1 MAGGGGE
8 KTEKATPKKR
18 DEARAKGTVAKSAD
32 LNGALIL
39 AGGIF
44 VLMIWGPHMYAQMEG
59 SMRETLNMIATP
71 NVVTG
76 RGLGAIFT
84 ANAKV
89 VVIAVAPVAFACMI
103 VGVIVNVMQVKW
115 KPSSKIIK
123 PDPKKLNPI
132 SGAKNLFGPNMLF
145 ETGKNLVKVSIV
157 GAIVAYA
164 VIPKLGELA
173 ALVGLP
179 PGDLL
184 RELVRH
190 VLAIAKR
197 AAIAYLLIGIVDY
210 IYQRWRTEKGMKMDK
225 HEVKEEAKSFA
236 PPAEVRA
243 AMKQRQREVA
253 RARMMSAVPEA
264 DVVVT
269 NPTHYAVALK
279 YEGEKAAPE
288 VVAKGKDLIAAQIRR
303 IADES
308 NVPIVSDP
316 PLARSLHASV
326 EVGRQI
332 PEELYAGVAQLLAF
346 VYRVAARKAV
356 A

>member
-1 MAGGGGE
+1 MAGGGE
-8 KTEKATPKKR
+8 KTEKATPKR
-18 DEARAKGTVAKSAD
+18 REEARAKGTVAKSAD

-44 VLMIWGPHMYAQMEG
+44 VLMLWGPQMFDQMAR
-59 SMRETLNMIATP
+59 SMRETLMLISTP

-84 ANAKV
+84 SNAKV
-89 VVIAVAPVAFACMI
+89 VVVSVAPVAFACLV
-103 VGVIVNVMQVKW
+103 VGVVVNVMQVKW
-115 KPSSKIIK
+115 KPSTKTIK

-132 SGAKNLFGPNMLF
+132 TGAKNIFGPNMLF

-179 PGDLL
+179 PGDLM
-184 RELVRH
+184 RQLVVH

-197 AAIAYLLIGIVDY
+197 AAIAYLVIGIVDY

-225 HEVKEEAKSFA
+225 NEVKEEQKSFA

-303 IADES
+303 IAAEND
-308 NVPIVSDP
+308 VPVISDP
-316 PLARSLHASV
+316 PLARSLHATV

-346 VYRVAARKAV
+346 VYRVANRRAA

>member
-1 MAGGGGE
+1 
-8 KTEKATPKKR
+8 
-18 DEARAKGTVAKSAD
+18 
-32 LNGALIL
+32 
-39 AGGIF
+39 
-44 VLMIWGPHMYAQMEG
+44 
-59 SMRETLNMIATP
+59 
-71 NVVTG
+71 
-76 RGLGAIFT
+76 
-84 ANAKV
+84 
-89 VVIAVAPVAFACMI
+89 
-103 VGVIVNVMQVKW
+103 
-115 KPSSKIIK
+115 
-123 PDPKKLNPI
+123 
-132 SGAKNLFGPNMLF
+132 MLF
-145 ETGKNLVKVSIV
+145 ETGKNLVKVGIV

-173 ALVGLP
+173 GLVGLP
-179 PGDLL
+179 PGDLMSQ
-184 RELVRH
+184 LVMN
-190 VLAIAKR
+190 VLGIAKR
-197 AAIAYLLIGIVDY
+197 AAIAYLMIGIVDY

-225 HEVKEEAKSFA
+225 NEVKEEQKSFA

-279 YEGEKAAPE
+279 YDGDKAAPE
-288 VVAKGKDLIAAQIRR
+288 VVAKGKDLIAAQIRK
-303 IADES
+303 IAGEND
-308 NVPIVSDP
+308 VPVISDP

-346 VYRVAARKAV
+346 VYRVAHRRAA

>member
-1 MAGGGGE
+1 MF
-8 KTEKATPKKR
+8 
-18 DEARAKGTVAKSAD
+18 DE
-32 LNGALIL
+32 
-39 AGGIF
+39 
-44 VLMIWGPHMYAQMEG
+44 MER
-59 SMRETLNMIATP
+59 SMRGTLAMIATP

-76 RGLGAIFT
+76 RGLGAIFSSS
-84 ANAKV
+84 AKTV
-89 VVIAVAPVAFACMI
+89 VMAVAPVAFACMV
-103 VGVIVNVMQVKW
+103 VGVVVNVMQVKW
-115 KPSSKIIK
+115 KPSTKTIK

-145 ETGKNLVKVSIV
+145 ETGKNVVKVSIV

-173 ALVGLP
+173 GLVGLP
-179 PGDLL
+179 PGDLM
-184 RELVRH
+184 RQLVMN
-190 VLAIAKR
+190 VLGIAKR
-197 AAIAYLLIGIVDY
+197 AAVAYLMIGIVDY

-225 HEVKEEAKSFA
+225 NEVKEEQKSFA

-279 YEGEKAAPE
+279 YDGDKAAPE
-288 VVAKGKDLIAAQIRR
+288 VVAKGKDLIAAQIRK
-303 IADES
+303 IAGEND
-308 NVPIVSDP
+308 VPVISDP

-346 VYRVAARKAV
+346 VYRVANRRAA

>member
-1 MAGGGGE
+1 
-8 KTEKATPKKR
+8 
-18 DEARAKGTVAKSAD
+18 
-32 LNGALIL
+32 
-39 AGGIF
+39 
-44 VLMIWGPHMYAQMEG
+44 
-59 SMRETLNMIATP
+59 
-71 NVVTG
+71 VV
-76 RGLGAIFT
+76 
-84 ANAKV
+84 
-89 VVIAVAPVAFACMI
+89 
-103 VGVIVNVMQVKW
+103 VNVMQVKW
-115 KPSSKIIK
+115 KPSTKTIK

-145 ETGKNLVKVSIV
+145 ETGKNIVKVSIV

-173 ALVGLP
+173 GLVGLP
-179 PGDLL
+179 PGDLMSQ
-184 RELVRH
+184 LVMN

-197 AAIAYLLIGIVDY
+197 AAIAYLMIGIVDY

-225 HEVKEEAKSFA
+225 NEVKEEQKSFA

-279 YEGEKAAPE
+279 YDGDKTAPE
-288 VVAKGKDLIAAQIRR
+288 VVAKGKDLIAAQIRK
-303 IADES
+303 IAGEND
-308 NVPIVSDP
+308 VPVISDP

-346 VYRVAARKAV
+346 VYRVANRRAA

>member
-1 MAGGGGE
+1 MAGGGE
-8 KTEKATPKKR
+8 KTEKATPKRR

-44 VLMIWGPHMYAQMEG
+44 VLTLWGPHMFDEMER
-59 SMRETLNMIATP
+59 SMRGTLAMIATP

-76 RGLGAIFT
+76 RGLGAIFSSS
-84 ANAKV
+84 AKTV
-89 VVIAVAPVAFACMI
+89 VMAVAPVAFACMV
-103 VGVIVNVMQVKW
+103 VGVVVNVMQVKW
-115 KPSSKIIK
+115 KPSTKTIK

-145 ETGKNLVKVSIV
+145 ETGKNVVKVSIV

-173 ALVGLP
+173 GLVGLP
-179 PGDLL
+179 PGDLM
-184 RELVRH
+184 RQLVMN
-190 VLAIAKR
+190 VLGIAKR
-197 AAIAYLLIGIVDY
+197 AAVAYLMIGIVDY

-225 HEVKEEAKSFA
+225 NEVKEEQKSFA

-279 YEGEKAAPE
+279 YDGDKAAPE
-288 VVAKGKDLIAAQIRR
+288 VVAKGKDLIAAQIRK
-303 IADES
+303 IAGEND
-308 NVPIVSDP
+308 VPVISDP

-346 VYRVAARKAV
+346 VYRVANRRAA

>member
-1 MAGGGGE
+1 MAGGGE
-8 KTEKATPKKR
+8 KTEKATPKR
-18 DEARAKGTVAKSAD
+18 REESRAKGTVAKSAD
-32 LNGALIL
+32 LNGAVILI
-39 AGGIF
+39 GGIF
-44 VLMIWGPHMYAQMEG
+44 VLTIWGPHMFDQMER
-59 SMRETLNMIATP
+59 SMRETLGMIATP

-76 RGLGAIFT
+76 RGLGAIFSSS
-84 ANAKV
+84 AKT

-103 VGVIVNVMQVKW
+103 AGIVVNVMQVKW
-115 KPSSKIIK
+115 KPSTKTIK

-132 SGAKNLFGPNMLF
+132 TGAKNLFGPNMLF
-145 ETGKNLVKVSIV
+145 DGAKNIVKVSIV

-179 PGDLL
+179 PGDLMSQ
-184 RELVRH
+184 LVMH
-190 VLAIAKR
+190 VLGIAKR

-243 AMKQRQREVA
+243 AMKQRQREVS

-288 VVAKGKDLIAAQIRR
+288 VVAKGKDLIAAQIRK
-303 IADES
+303 IAEE
-308 NVPIVSDP
+308 NEVPVISDP
-316 PLARSLHASV
+316 PLARSLHAGV
-326 EVGRQI
+326 EVGHQI

-346 VYRVAARKAV
+346 VYRVASRRAA

>member
-1 MAGGGGE
+1 MAGGGE
-8 KTEKATPKKR
+8 KTEKATPKRR

-44 VLMIWGPHMYAQMEG
+44 VLTLWGPHMFDQMER
-59 SMRETLNMIATP
+59 SMRGTLAMIATP

-76 RGLGAIFT
+76 RGLGAIFSSS
-84 ANAKV
+84 AKTV
-89 VVIAVAPVAFACMI
+89 VMAVAPVAFACMV
-103 VGVIVNVMQVKW
+103 VGVVVNVMQVKW
-115 KPSSKIIK
+115 KPSTKTIK

-145 ETGKNLVKVSIV
+145 ETGKNVVKVSIV

-173 ALVGLP
+173 GLVGLP
-179 PGDLL
+179 PGDLM
-184 RELVRH
+184 RQLVMN
-190 VLAIAKR
+190 VLGIAKR
-197 AAIAYLLIGIVDY
+197 AAVAYLMIGIVDY

-225 HEVKEEAKSFA
+225 NEVKEEQKSFA

-279 YEGEKAAPE
+279 YDGDKAAPE
-288 VVAKGKDLIAAQIRR
+288 VVAKGKDLIAAQIRK
-303 IADES
+303 IAGEND
-308 NVPIVSDP
+308 VPVISDP

-346 VYRVAARKAV
+346 VYRVANRRAA

>member
-1 MAGGGGE
+1 VAGGGE
-8 KTEKATPKKR
+8 KTEKATPKRR
-18 DEARAKGTVAKSAD
+18 DESRKKGTVAKSAD
-32 LNGALIL
+32 LNGAVIL
-39 AGGIF
+39 MGGLF
-44 VLMIWGPHMYAQMEG
+44 VLMLWGPHMFDQMERA
-59 SMRETLNMIATP
+59 MRDTLTMIATP

-76 RGLGAIFT
+76 RGLGAIFS

-89 VVIAVAPVAFACMI
+89 VVIAVAPVAFACMLA
-103 VGVIVNVMQVKW
+103 GVIVNVYQVKW
-115 KPSSKIIK
+115 KPSAKIIK

-145 ETGKNLVKVSIV
+145 EGAKNVVKVSIV
-157 GAIVAYA
+157 GAIVAWA

-179 PGDLL
+179 PGDLMSQ
-184 RELVRH
+184 LVIH

-210 IYQRWRTEKGMKMDK
+210 IYQRWRTETGMKMDK

-236 PPAEVRA
+236 PPAEVRSV
-243 AMKQRQREVA
+243 MKQRQRELA

-269 NPTHYAVALK
+269 NPTHFAVALK
-279 YEGEKAAPE
+279 YDGDKAAPE
-288 VVAKGKDLIAAQIRR
+288 VIAKGQDLIAAQIRR
-303 IADES
+303 IAEEND
-308 NVPIVSDP
+308 VPVISDP

-346 VYRVAARKAV
+346 VYRVAHRRAA